1 MGDTLGHRLKIG
13 VIIPSTNTSV
23 QPELDGMRPAG
34 VTNHIGRIYME
45 NLRIGSD
52 ADFEKIVRIST
63 SIDAALDQLMT
74 CEVDHLILGVAPDAF
89 WDGPDANERLHE
101 HVTKRTGKGFTRGA
115 DASLAAMQALG
126 SIKSIAIIAP
136 FLPAQKDITRFY
148 RDHGYRVLKVKGM
161 GATSAV
167 NIAHVSEE
175 ALREAILEVDSK
187 EIDAILQVGSNLPMA
202 RVAAEAETW
211 LGKPVLSLNTA
222 SYWRALRTCGISD
235 RVRGFGTLLDRL

>member
-1 MGDTLGHRLKIG
+1 MVDTLGHRKKFGI
-13 VIIPSTNTSV
+13 IIPSTNTSV
-23 QPELDGMRPAG
+23 QPELDSMRPAG

-45 NLRIGSD
+45 NLRIASD

-63 SIDAALDQLMT
+63 SIDSALDQLMT
-74 CEVDHLILGVAPDAF
+74 CEVDHFILGVAPDAF
-89 WDGPDANERLHE
+89 WDGPDANERLRA
-101 HVTKRTGKGFTRGA
+101 HVTKRTGKPFTMGA
-115 DASLAAMQALG
+115 EASLEALRAIG
-126 SIKSIAIIAP
+126 GIKNLAIIAP

-148 RDHGYRVLKVKGM
+148 RDHGFKVLKVKGM

-175 ALREAILEVDSK
+175 ALREAVIEVNSK

-202 RVAAEAETW
+202 KVAAEAELW

-222 SYWRALRTCGISD
+222 SYWWALRTSGIGD
-235 RVRGFGTLLDRL
+235 KIRGFGSLLERH